1 MLEKNINVSVFKS
14 KSIPNQIFSLFFR
27 KEIVNLLVPGEA
39 NVEDKV
45 HSSAHGEANGVARGH
60 NLAHGVAN
68 GVARGHNSVL
78 GEAND
83 QIGLIW

>member
-1 MLEKNINVSVFKS
+1 MLEKNINVSVFKY
-14 KSIPNQIFSLFFR
+14 KSVPNQIFSLFFR

>member
-1 MLEKNINVSVFKS
+1 MLVYSNLK
-14 KSIPNQIFSLFFR
+14 IPNRIFSLFFR

>member
-1 MLEKNINVSVFKS
+1 MLVYSNLILNR
-14 KSIPNQIFSLFFR
+14 IFFLIIR

-78 GEAND
+78 GEAKD

>member
-1 MLEKNINVSVFKS
+1 M
-14 KSIPNQIFSLFFR
+14 
-27 KEIVNLLVPGEA
+27 
-39 NVEDKV
+39 EDKV
-45 HSSAHGEANGVARGH
+45 HSSAHGEANVVARGH
-60 NLAHGVAN
+60 NLAHGVVN

>member
-1 MLEKNINVSVFKS
+1 MLVYSNVKIF
-14 KSIPNQIFSLFFR
+14 NRIFSLFFR

-45 HSSAHGEANGVARGH
+45 HSLAHGEASGVARGH
-60 NLAHGVAN
+60 NLVHGVAN
-68 GVARGHNSVL
+68 EVVRDHNSAL

>member
-60 NLAHGVAN
+60 NLAHGVVN

>member
-1 MLEKNINVSVFKS
+1 M
-14 KSIPNQIFSLFFR
+14 
-27 KEIVNLLVPGEA
+27 
-39 NVEDKV
+39 EDKV
-45 HSSAHGEANGVARGH
+45 HSSAHREANGLARGH

-78 GEAND
+78 GEAKD

>member
-1 MLEKNINVSVFKS
+1 M
-14 KSIPNQIFSLFFR
+14 
-27 KEIVNLLVPGEA
+27 
-39 NVEDKV
+39 EDKV
-45 HSSAHGEANGVARGH
+45 HSSAHGGANGVARGH

>member
-1 MLEKNINVSVFKS
+1 M
-14 KSIPNQIFSLFFR
+14 
-27 KEIVNLLVPGEA
+27 
-39 NVEDKV
+39 EDKV
-45 HSSAHGEANGVARGH
+45 HSSAHGEASGVARGH
-60 NLAHGVAN
+60 NLAHGVVN

>member
-1 MLEKNINVSVFKS
+1 MSVYSNLK
-14 KSIPNQIFSLFFR
+14 IPNRIFFLSFR

-60 NLAHGVAN
+60 N
-68 GVARGHNSVL
+68 SVL

>member
-1 MLEKNINVSVFKS
+1 MLVYSNLK
-14 KSIPNQIFSLFFR
+14 IPIKIFFLFFR

-45 HSSAHGEANGVARGH
+45 HSSAHGEASGVARGH
-60 NLAHGVAN
+60 NLAHGVVN
-68 GVARGHNSVL
+68 GVDRGHNSVL
-78 GEAND
+78 GEAKD

>member
-1 MLEKNINVSVFKS
+1 M
-14 KSIPNQIFSLFFR
+14 
-27 KEIVNLLVPGEA
+27 
-39 NVEDKV
+39 EDKV
-45 HSSAHGEANGVARGH
+45 HNSAHGEANGVARGH

>member
-1 MLEKNINVSVFKS
+1 MLVCSNLK
-14 KSIPNQIFSLFFR
+14 IPNRIFSLFFR

-45 HSSAHGEANGVARGH
+45 HNSAHGE
-60 NLAHGVAN
+60 AN